1 MARVGRLGGAILAET
16 QGAYYLI
23 GNTKA
28 PCDFR
33 AAGFEP
39 PDEASLVKGSYVRLK
54 PLRDA
59 SEIEVAPPVLLL
71 DVEGEELAK
80 KLVHRFVIDRNGSVS
95 ERLWRLVYSHDDPL
109 DDTEAPV
116 ERDARW
122 LGGIPEPIWQ
132 LVRDNVLRCL

>member
-16 QGAYYLI
+16 QGEYYLV

-28 PCDFR
+28 PVDFR
-33 AAGFEP
+33 EAGFEP
-39 PDEASLVKGSYVRLK
+39 PDEVELVKGAYLRLK
-54 PLRDA
+54 PLR
-59 SEIEVAPPVLLL
+59 EVKVQAPVLLL

-95 ERLWRLVYSHDDPL
+95 ERLWRLVYSPDDPL
-109 DDTEAPV
+109 DDALAPV

-122 LGGIPEPIWQ
+122 LGDIPETIWQ

>member
-16 QGAYYLI
+16 QGEYYLV

-28 PCDFR
+28 PVDFR
-33 AAGFEP
+33 EAGFEP
-39 PDEASLVKGSYVRLK
+39 PDEVELVKGAYLRLK
-54 PLRDA
+54 PLR
-59 SEIEVAPPVLLL
+59 EVKVEAPVLLL

-80 KLVHRFVIDRNGSVS
+80 KLVQRFVIDRNGSVS
-95 ERLWRLVYSHDDPL
+95 ERLWRLVYSPDDPL
-109 DDTEAPV
+109 DDAETPV

-122 LGGIPEPIWQ
+122 LGDIPEAIWQ

>member
-1 MARVGRLGGAILAET
+1 MK
-16 QGAYYLI
+16 GAYI
-23 GNTKA
+23 
-28 PCDFR
+28 
-33 AAGFEP
+33 
-39 PDEASLVKGSYVRLK
+39 RLK
-54 PLRDA
+54 PLR
-59 SEIEVAPPVLLL
+59 EVKVAAPVLLL

-80 KLVHRFVIDRNGSVS
+80 KLVQRFVIDRNGSVS

-109 DDTEAPV
+109 DDAEAPV

>member
-16 QGAYYLI
+16 QGEYYLV

-28 PCDFR
+28 PVDFR
-33 AAGFEP
+33 EAGFEP
-39 PDEASLVKGSYVRLK
+39 PDEVDLVKGVYLRLK
-54 PLRDA
+54 PLR
-59 SEIEVAPPVLLL
+59 EVKVEAPVLLL
-71 DVEGEELAK
+71 DLEGEELAK

-95 ERLWRLVYSHDDPL
+95 ERLWRLVYSPDDPL
-109 DDTEAPV
+109 DDAETPV

-122 LGGIPEPIWQ
+122 LGDIPETIWQ

>member
-16 QGAYYLI
+16 QGEYYLV

-28 PCDFR
+28 PVDFR

-39 PDEASLVKGSYVRLK
+39 PDEVELVKGVYLRLK
-54 PLRDA
+54 PLR
-59 SEIEVAPPVLLL
+59 EIKVEAPVLLL

-95 ERLWRLVYSHDDPL
+95 ERLWRLVYSPDDPL
-109 DDTEAPV
+109 DDAETPV

-122 LGGIPEPIWQ
+122 LGDIPETIWQ

>member
-16 QGAYYLI
+16 QGEYYLV
-23 GNTKA
+23 GNTKM

-39 PDEASLVKGSYVRLK
+39 PDEVDLVKGAYVRLK
-54 PLRDA
+54 PLR
-59 SEIEVAPPVLLL
+59 EVRVAPPSLIL
-71 DVEGEELAK
+71 DVEGEELAR
-80 KLVHRFVIDRNGSVS
+80 KLVQRFVIDRNGSVS

-109 DDTEAPV
+109 DDADQPV

-122 LGGIPEPIWQ
+122 LGHIPEPIWQ

>member
-39 PDEASLVKGSYVRLK
+39 PDEVELVKGVYLRLK
-54 PLRDA
+54 PLR
-59 SEIEVAPPVLLL
+59 EVKVEAPVMLL

-95 ERLWRLVYSHDDPL
+95 ERLWRLVYSPDDPL
-109 DDTEAPV
+109 DDAETPV

-122 LGGIPEPIWQ
+122 LGDIPEPIWQ
-132 LVRDNVLRCL
+132 LVRDSVLRCL

>member
-16 QGAYYLI
+16 QGAYYLV

-28 PCDFR
+28 PVNFR
-33 AAGFEP
+33 EAGFEP
-39 PDEASLVKGSYVRLK
+39 PDEVELVKGAYLRLK
-54 PLRDA
+54 PLR
-59 SEIEVAPPVLLL
+59 EVKVEAPVLLL

-80 KLVHRFVIDRNGSVS
+80 KLVQRFVIDRNGSVS
-95 ERLWRLVYSHDDPL
+95 ERLWRLVYSPDDPL
-109 DDTEAPV
+109 DDAETPV

-122 LGGIPEPIWQ
+122 LGDIPETIWQ

>member
-16 QGAYYLI
+16 QGEYYLV

-28 PCDFR
+28 PVNFR
-33 AAGFEP
+33 EAGFEP
-39 PDEASLVKGSYVRLK
+39 PDEVELVKGAYLRLK
-54 PLRDA
+54 PLRQVKVEA
-59 SEIEVAPPVLLL
+59 PVLLL

-80 KLVHRFVIDRNGSVS
+80 KLVQRFVIDRNGSVS
-95 ERLWRLVYSHDDPL
+95 ERLWRLVYSPDDPL
-109 DDTEAPV
+109 DDAETPV

-122 LGGIPEPIWQ
+122 LGDIPETIWQ

>member
-16 QGAYYLI
+16 QGEVYLI
-23 GNTKA
+23 GNTKV

-33 AAGFEP
+33 EAGFEP
-39 PDEASLVKGSYVRLK
+39 PDQVELVKGAYLRLK
-54 PLRDA
+54 PLR
-59 SEIEVAPPVLLL
+59 EVKIAAPVLLL

-80 KLVHRFVIDRNGSVS
+80 KLVQRFVIDRNGSVS
-95 ERLWRLVYSHDDPL
+95 ERLWRLVYSPDDPL
-109 DDTEAPV
+109 DDAEAPV

-122 LGGIPEPIWQ
+122 LGDIPEPIWQ

>member
-39 PDEASLVKGSYVRLK
+39 PDEVDLVKEAYVRLK
-54 PLRDA
+54 PLR
-59 SEIEVAPPVLLL
+59 EVKVEPPVLLL

-109 DDTEAPV
+109 DDAE
-116 ERDARW
+116 
-122 LGGIPEPIWQ
+122 
-132 LVRDNVLRCL
+132 

>member
-16 QGAYYLI
+16 QGEYYLV

-28 PCDFR
+28 PVDFR
-33 AAGFEP
+33 EAGFEP
-39 PDEASLVKGSYVRLK
+39 PDEVELVKGAYLRLK
-54 PLRDA
+54 PLRQ
-59 SEIEVAPPVLLL
+59 VKVQAPALLL

-80 KLVHRFVIDRNGSVS
+80 RLVQRFVIDRNGSVS

-109 DDTEAPV
+109 DDAEAPV

-122 LGGIPEPIWQ
+122 LGHIPEPIWQ

>member
-16 QGAYYLI
+16 QGEYYLV

-28 PCDFR
+28 PVDFR
-33 AAGFEP
+33 EAGFEP
-39 PDEASLVKGSYVRLK
+39 PDEVELVKGAYLRLK
-54 PLRDA
+54 PLRQ
-59 SEIEVAPPVLLL
+59 VKVQAPALLL

-80 KLVHRFVIDRNGSVS
+80 KLVQRFVIDRNGSVS
-95 ERLWRLVYSHDDPL
+95 ERLWRLVYSPDDPL
-109 DDTEAPV
+109 DDAEAPV

-122 LGGIPEPIWQ
+122 LGDIPEPIWQ

>member
-16 QGAYYLI
+16 QGEYYLV

-28 PCDFR
+28 PVDFR
-33 AAGFEP
+33 EAGFEP
-39 PDEASLVKGSYVRLK
+39 PDEVELVKGAYLRLE
-54 PLRDA
+54 PLR
-59 SEIEVAPPVLLL
+59 EVRVQAPVLLL

-80 KLVHRFVIDRNGSVS
+80 KLVQRFVIDRNGSVS
-95 ERLWRLVYSHDDPL
+95 ERLWRLVYSPDDPL
-109 DDTEAPV
+109 DDAEAPV

-122 LGGIPEPIWQ
+122 LGDIPETIWQ

>member
-16 QGAYYLI
+16 QGEYYLV

-28 PCDFR
+28 PVNFR
-33 AAGFEP
+33 EAGFEP
-39 PDEASLVKGSYVRLK
+39 PDEVELVKGAYLRLK
-54 PLRDA
+54 PLRDVNDVK
-59 SEIEVAPPVLLL
+59 VAAPVLLL

-109 DDTEAPV
+109 DDAETPV

-122 LGGIPEPIWQ
+122 LGDIPEPIWQ

>member
-16 QGAYYLI
+16 QGEYYLI

-28 PCDFR
+28 PVDFR
-33 AAGFEP
+33 EAGFEP
-39 PDEASLVKGSYVRLK
+39 PDEVDLVKGAYIRLM
-54 PLRDA
+54 PLR
-59 SEIEVAPPVLLL
+59 EVKVAAPVLLL

-80 KLVHRFVIDRNGSVS
+80 KLVQRFVIDRNGSVS
-95 ERLWRLVYSHDDPL
+95 ERLWRLVYSPDDPL
-109 DDTEAPV
+109 DDAEAPV

-122 LGGIPEPIWQ
+122 LGDIPETIWQ

>member
-16 QGAYYLI
+16 QGEYYLV
-23 GNTKA
+23 GNTKV
-28 PCDFR
+28 PVDFR

-39 PDEASLVKGSYVRLK
+39 PDEVELVKGAYLRLK
-54 PLRDA
+54 PLRQV
-59 SEIEVAPPVLLL
+59 EVQAPALLL

-80 KLVHRFVIDRNGSVS
+80 KLVQRFVIDRNGSVS
-95 ERLWRLVYSHDDPL
+95 ERLWRLVYSPDDPL
-109 DDTEAPV
+109 DDAEAPV

-122 LGGIPEPIWQ
+122 LGEIPEPIWQ

>member
-16 QGAYYLI
+16 QGEYYLV

-28 PCDFR
+28 PVNFR
-33 AAGFEP
+33 EAGFEP
-39 PDEASLVKGSYVRLK
+39 PDEVELVKGAYLRLK
-54 PLRDA
+54 PLR
-59 SEIEVAPPVLLL
+59 EVKVTAPVLLL

-80 KLVHRFVIDRNGSVS
+80 KLVQRFVIDRNGSVS
-95 ERLWRLVYSHDDPL
+95 ERLWRLVYSPDDPL
-109 DDTEAPV
+109 DDAETPV

-122 LGGIPEPIWQ
+122 LGDIPETIWQ

>member
-16 QGAYYLI
+16 QGEYYLV

-28 PCDFR
+28 PVDFR

-39 PDEASLVKGSYVRLK
+39 PDEAELVKGAYLRLK
-54 PLRDA
+54 PLRQV
-59 SEIEVAPPVLLL
+59 EVQAPALLL

-80 KLVHRFVIDRNGSVS
+80 KLVQRFVIDRNGSVS
-95 ERLWRLVYSHDDPL
+95 ERLWRLVYSPDDPL
-109 DDTEAPV
+109 DDAEAPV

-122 LGGIPEPIWQ
+122 LGDIPEPIWQ

>member
-16 QGAYYLI
+16 QGEYYLV

-28 PCDFR
+28 PVDFR
-33 AAGFEP
+33 EAGFEP
-39 PDEASLVKGSYVRLK
+39 PDEVELVKGAYLRLK
-54 PLRDA
+54 PLR
-59 SEIEVAPPVLLL
+59 EVTVAAPALLL

-80 KLVHRFVIDRNGSVS
+80 KLVQRFVIDRNGSVS
-95 ERLWRLVYSHDDPL
+95 ERLWRLVYSPDDPL
-109 DDTEAPV
+109 DDAEAPV

-122 LGGIPEPIWQ
+122 LGDIPETIWQ

>member
-16 QGAYYLI
+16 QGEYYLV

-28 PCDFR
+28 PVDFR
-33 AAGFEP
+33 EAGFEP
-39 PDEASLVKGSYVRLK
+39 PDEVDLVKGAYLRLK
-54 PLRDA
+54 PLR
-59 SEIEVAPPVLLL
+59 EVKVEAPVLLL

-95 ERLWRLVYSHDDPL
+95 ERLWRLVYSPDDPL
-109 DDTEAPV
+109 DDAEAPV

-122 LGGIPEPIWQ
+122 LGDIPETIWQ